1 LNALSLDRAFLLWIS
16 VIMGS
21 AMETINSIP
30 VILDVGEIAARL
42 RFDPVRA
49 GFESLDELIGLAQ
62 SLIHPRA
69 VYEVA
74 YTGAKCKAKVEV
86 AGVTFE
92 SPILSKNLD
101 GANKVFPYIITVGPE
116 LERAAS
122 AQGDMLKQYYLEEMA
137 NYALESAAEWLSGQI
152 EARHG
157 LGPLSNMSPGS
168 LEDWPITE
176 QAKLFSIFGDAE
188 RLIGV
193 RLTESMLMLPRKSIS
208 GILFPSEEGFV
219 ACQLCERERCPG
231 RKAAYNAN
239 S

>member
-1 LNALSLDRAFLLWIS
+1 
-16 VIMGS
+16 
-21 AMETINSIP
+21 MEIIDKIP
-30 VILDVGEIAARL
+30 VILDPGEIAARL
-42 RFDPVRA
+42 RFDSVRA
-49 GFESLDELIGLAQ
+49 GFESLDELIALAQ

-74 YTGAKCKAKVEV
+74 YTGTKGEGTVEV
-86 AGVTFE
+86 AGVTFQ
-92 SPILSKNLD
+92 SAILLKNLEP
-101 GANKVFPYIITVGPE
+101 ANKVFPYIITVGPE

-122 AQGDMLKQYYLEEMA
+122 AQGDLLKQYYLEEMA
-137 NYALESAAEWLSGQI
+137 NMALESAAGWLGSQL
-152 EARHG
+152 EARYGVTG
-157 LGPLSNMSPGS
+157 LANMSPGS

-176 QAKLFSIFGDAE
+176 QMKLFSIFGDTE
-188 RLIGV
+188 RSIGV
-193 RLTESMLMLPRKSIS
+193 RLADSMLMLPRKSIS